1 MPLFIIIF
9 LAIYLGA
16 NGLLFRSL
24 LSGISNFP
32 LWAKITISALYW
44 LLALSFIFIES
55 FHRKLPMQAAHVLY
69 WVGTGWLAVLLYMLL
84 LLGIVSI
91 AKWLGLPATYFWTG
105 GISLTAV
112 ALIAGFVHFNHP
124 VVRHQSISI
133 ETPSSSHK
141 SLRVVAVSD
150 VHLGY
155 GIRRERAEQY
165 VRLINEQKPDLIL
178 ISGDLIDV
186 SVRPLWEDKMQ
197 EVLRQLRAPMGVYMV
212 TGNHEYISG
221 INESVRF
228 IQTAGITL
236 LRDSVVTLPGGLQII
251 GRDDKTNTHRKSVG
265 ELLSQTDS
273 QSPVFLLDH
282 QPGNGQI
289 EQIVKSR
296 RVDFALFGHTHHGQ
310 IWPMT
315 WITDLRYRQSHGYS
329 HQGRTHVYVSSGLG
343 LWGPP
348 FRIGT
353 DSEMLVIDFR
363 F

>member
-1 MPLFIIIF
+1 MLLFIIIF
-9 LAIYLGA
+9 LSIYLGA
-16 NGLLFRSL
+16 NGLLFRAL
-24 LSGISNFP
+24 LSGISQFP
-32 LWAKITISALYW
+32 LWAKISVSALYW

-69 WVGTGWLAVLLYMLL
+69 WIGTGWLAFFVYMLL
-84 LLGIVSI
+84 LFGVVAI
-91 AKWLGLPATYFWTG
+91 ARWLGQPTVYFWAG
-105 GISLTAV
+105 GISLIAV

-133 ETPSSSHK
+133 ENPNDSIK

-155 GIRRERAEQY
+155 GIRRGRAERY

-186 SVRPLWEDKMQ
+186 SVRPLWEDNMQ
-197 EVLRQLRAPMGVYMV
+197 ETLRQLRAPMGVYMV
-212 TGNHEYISG
+212 PGNHEYISG
-221 INESVRF
+221 INESIRF
-228 IQTAGITL
+228 IQTTGIKL
-236 LRDSVVTLPGGLQII
+236 LRDSIVTLPCGIQII
-251 GRDDKTNTHRKSVG
+251 GRDDKTNARRKPVS
-265 ELLSQTDS
+265 ELLAQTNANA
-273 QSPVFLLDH
+273 PVFLLDH
-282 QPGNGQI
+282 QPDNDQI
-289 EQIVKSR
+289 SQIVNSR

-315 WITDLRYRQSHGYS
+315 WITDLRYRQSHGYAR
-329 HQGRTHVYVSSGLG
+329 QGRTHVYVSSGLG

-353 DSEMLVIDFR
+353 DSELLVVDFR

>member
-1 MPLFIIIF
+1 MILFIIIF

-16 NGLLFRSL
+16 NGLLFRAL
-24 LSGISNFP
+24 LSGISQFP
-32 LWAKITISALYW
+32 LWAKITVSALYW

-69 WVGTGWLAVLLYMLL
+69 WIGTGWLAVFLYMLL
-84 LLGIVSI
+84 LLGVVSI
-91 AKWLGLPATYFWTG
+91 AKWFGLPTVYFWAG
-105 GISLTAV
+105 GISLIAV

-124 VVRHQSISI
+124 VVRHQSINI
-133 ETPSSSHK
+133 ETASSSHK

-186 SVRPLWEDKMQ
+186 SVRPLWEDNMQ
-197 EVLRQLRAPMGVYMV
+197 EALRQLRAPMGVYMV
-212 TGNHEYISG
+212 PGNHEYISG

-228 IQTAGITL
+228 IQAAGIKL
-236 LRDSVVTLPGGLQII
+236 LRDSVVTLPCDIQII
-251 GRDDKTNTHRKSVG
+251 GRDDKSNARRKPISQ
-265 ELLSQTDS
+265 LLSETNGK
-273 QSPVFLLDH
+273 SPVILLDH
-282 QPGNGQI
+282 QPDNDQI
-289 EQIVKSR
+289 EQIANSR

-315 WITDLRYRQSHGYS
+315 WITDLRYRQSHGYT

-353 DSEMLVIDFR
+353 DSELIVVDFR